1 MMLMIIAF
9 TFAALGWIASTT
21 GGYGSALPEEKHQKG
36 GVILM
41 FVGILLIF
49 GSLIV
54 AWYV

>member
-1 MMLMIIAF
+1 MLLTIAF
-9 TFAALGWIASTT
+9 IFAALGWFASAT

-41 FVGILLIF
+41 FVGILLLF

-54 AWYV
+54 AWYA